1 MSARRLFTLFS
12 LGDREVL
19 RVIRQAGWTTDADP
33 ALVSLSLLLEL
44 RVLMGMVVDNGDGL
58 T

>member
-1 MSARRLFTLFS
+1 MTLFS

-19 RVIRQAGWTTDADP
+19 CVIRQAGWTTDADP
-33 ALVSLSLLLEL
+33 ALVGFYLMLVL
-44 RVLMGMVVDNGDGL
+44 RILMAMIVDNGDGL